1 MYLLSLETWIPFA
14 LATLAFALMPGPA
27 ILYMSAQTLAH
38 GRRAGLMAALGIHFG
53 CYVHIAAASIGLA
66 TLMHRAPA
74 LFAII
79 QMAGALYMLWLGGR
93 MFFLSGVEEEA
104 RAPARHKRVLRDSI
118 VIEILNPKTAL
129 FFLMFLPQFV
139 DLQAAVPSW
148 LQFLLLGIIVNGA
161 FSLGDLASVGVASF
175 VAPLIS
181 SPGSGAW
188 VSKVSGIILVGLS
201 VTIMAQSV

>member
-1 MYLLSLETWIPFA
+1 MDAGNQRHQAIFRQARWRLSEQSCIR
-14 LATLAFALMPGPA
+14 
-27 ILYMSAQTLAH
+27 H
-38 GRRAGLMAALGIHFG
+38 ALGDHPFDR
-53 CYVHIAAASIGLA
+53 ASK
-66 TLMHRAPA
+66 A
-74 LFAII
+74 L
-79 QMAGALYMLWLGGR
+79 R
-93 MFFLSGVEEEA
+93 CP
-104 RAPARHKRVLRDSI
+104 PARHKRVLRDSI